1 MEGLTADDKKKILDQ
16 LAKVAYTKIDQM
28 EKYSPGQVAKIL
40 HCTRQAMVLCIV
52 QGKLRAET
60 IEHGS
65 KIAYVLEGKDVI
77 RFIQGEH
84 WRLTPRRL
92 KAYEEAM

>member
-28 EKYSPGQVAKIL
+28 EKYSPGQIAKML
-40 HCTRQAMVLCIV
+40 YCTRQSIVLCIA
-52 QGKLRAET
+52 QGKLRAKT

-65 KIAYVLEGKDVI
+65 KIAYVLEGRDVI
-77 RFIQGEH
+77 QFIKGEH